1 MYDTY
6 VSIDLE
12 TTGLN
17 PKRDRIIEIGAIR
30 VEQGQ
35 IVEEFSTFVDPGR
48 KLEERITE
56 LTGIRDEDLADA
68 PQLDEVF
75 PKLLEFM
82 GELPLLGHSI
92 LFDYSFLKK
101 AAVDRKITFER
112 SAVDTLQIARK
123 YLPELPHRNLG
134 YLCQYYEIPHHAHRA
149 LEDAKATDRLFRK
162 LIELFYREETG
173 GQASTE
179 AVGKSTKNNLFEP
192 QPLHFQVKRDTPATK
207 PQKER
212 LYRLAEQ
219 HKITLEVDA
228 VRRAGLRIRFL
239 QSTDDRIT
247 QSGTQSFCTVDQ
259 IGNFV
264 IFLPAGIDFSQRIVS
279 MADVGA
285 DGDGIRE
292 NRFRIICQTGIQKQI
307 GPLLQSTY

>member
-75 PKLLEFM
+75 QNYWNLWENYRCWDTAFCLI
-82 GELPLLGHSI
+82 I
-92 LFDYSFLKK
+92 LFEK

-112 SAVDTLQIARK
+112 SAVDTLQVARK
-123 YLPELPHRNLG
+123 YLQELPHRNLG

-162 LIELFYREETG
+162 LAELFYQEETG

-179 AVGKSTKNNLFEP
+179 SVEKKANNNLFEP

-207 PQKER
+207 PQKSG
-212 LYRLAEQ
+212 YIVWQ
-219 HKITLEVDA
+219 SS
-228 VRRAGLRIRFL
+228 IR
-239 QSTDDRIT
+239 
-247 QSGTQSFCTVDQ
+247 
-259 IGNFV
+259 
-264 IFLPAGIDFSQRIVS
+264 
-279 MADVGA
+279 
-285 DGDGIRE
+285 
-292 NRFRIICQTGIQKQI
+292 
-307 GPLLQSTY
+307 

>member
-1 MYDTY
+1 MQSEYIGGIGCKMEISMYDTY

-56 LTGIRDEDLADA
+56 LTGIRDEDLTDA

-101 AAVDRKITFER
+101 QQWTGRLLLRDRRWTLCRLPGNICRNCLIVIWNICVSIMR
-112 SAVDTLQIARK
+112 SRIMHTGLWRMRK
-123 YLPELPHRNLG
+123 QR
-134 YLCQYYEIPHHAHRA
+134 
-149 LEDAKATDRLFRK
+149 
-162 LIELFYREETG
+162 TG
-173 GQASTE
+173 CSE
-179 AVGKSTKNNLFEP
+179 SW
-192 QPLHFQVKRDTPATK
+192 
-207 PQKER
+207 
-212 LYRLAEQ
+212 
-219 HKITLEVDA
+219 
-228 VRRAGLRIRFL
+228 
-239 QSTDDRIT
+239 
-247 QSGTQSFCTVDQ
+247 
-259 IGNFV
+259 
-264 IFLPAGIDFSQRIVS
+264 
-279 MADVGA
+279 
-285 DGDGIRE
+285 
-292 NRFRIICQTGIQKQI
+292 
-307 GPLLQSTY
+307 

>member
-68 PQLDEVF
+68 
-75 PKLLEFM
+75 
-82 GELPLLGHSI
+82 ELPLLGHSI

-112 SAVDTLQIARK
+112 SAVDTLQVARK
-123 YLPELPHRNLG
+123 YLQELPHRNLG

-162 LIELFYREETG
+162 LAELFYQEETG

-179 AVGKSTKNNLFEP
+179 SVEKKANNNLFEP

-219 HKITLEVDA
+219 HKITLEVDVEKLTRSEA
-228 VRRAGLRIRFL
+228 SRL
-239 QSTDDRIT
+239 
-247 QSGTQSFCTVDQ
+247 
-259 IGNFV
+259 
-264 IFLPAGIDFSQRIVS
+264 
-279 MADVGA
+279 ADKILAKYG
-285 DGDGIRE
+285 R
-292 NRFRIICQTGIQKQI
+292 
-307 GPLLQSTY
+307 

>member
-35 IVEEFSTFVDPGR
+35 IAEEFSTFVDPGR

-56 LTGIRDEDLADA
+56 L
-68 PQLDEVF
+68 
-75 PKLLEFM
+75 
-82 GELPLLGHSI
+82 
-92 LFDYSFLKK
+92 
-101 AAVDRKITFER
+101 
-112 SAVDTLQIARK
+112 
-123 YLPELPHRNLG
+123 
-134 YLCQYYEIPHHAHRA
+134 IPHHAHRA

-162 LIELFYREETG
+162 LAELFYQEETG

-179 AVGKSTKNNLFEP
+179 SVEKKANNNLFEP

-219 HKITLEVDA
+219 HKITLEVDVEKLTRSDA
-228 VRRAGLRIRFL
+228 SRL
-239 QSTDDRIT
+239 
-247 QSGTQSFCTVDQ
+247 
-259 IGNFV
+259 
-264 IFLPAGIDFSQRIVS
+264 
-279 MADVGA
+279 ADKILAKYG
-285 DGDGIRE
+285 R
-292 NRFRIICQTGIQKQI
+292 
-307 GPLLQSTY
+307 

>member
-30 VEQGQ
+30 VERGE
-35 IVEEFSTFVDPGR
+35 IREEFSTFVNPGR

-56 LTGIRDEDLADA
+56 LTGIRDEDLAEA
-68 PQLDEVF
+68 PELDEVF

-82 GELPLLGHSI
+82 GDFPLLGHSI

-101 AAVDRKITFER
+101 AAVDRKLTFER

-123 YLPELPHRNLG
+123 YLLDLPHRNLE
-134 YLCQYYEIPHHAHRA
+134 YLCRYYEIPHHAHRA

-162 LIELFYREETG
+162 LAELFYEEENG
-173 GQASTE
+173 EQALTE
-179 AVGKSTKNNLFEP
+179 SDGKTAKNTLFAP
-192 QPLHFQVKRDTPATK
+192 KPLHFQVKRDTPATK

-212 LYRLAEQ
+212 LYRLLEQ
-219 HKITLEVDA
+219 HKITLE
-228 VRRAGLRIRFL
+228 
-239 QSTDDRIT
+239 
-247 QSGTQSFCTVDQ
+247 
-259 IGNFV
+259 
-264 IFLPAGIDFSQRIVS
+264 
-279 MADVGA
+279 ADVEKLTRSEAGRLVDKILA
-285 DGDGIRE
+285 KYGR
-292 NRFRIICQTGIQKQI
+292 
-307 GPLLQSTY
+307 